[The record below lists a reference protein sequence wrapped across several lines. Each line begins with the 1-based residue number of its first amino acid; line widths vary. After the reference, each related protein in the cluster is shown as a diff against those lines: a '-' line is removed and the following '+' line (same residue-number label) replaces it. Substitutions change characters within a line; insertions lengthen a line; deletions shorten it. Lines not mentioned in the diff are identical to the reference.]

1 MGVENN
7 NAVLATT
14 WNDKSLARIEKWI
27 SAQPEEW
34 RSLFAVVAAIS
45 DGKTTV
51 VLCPDGSKEGG
62 ETSNEG
68 DDLRRRFIAELVA
81 DDYEDGSSPW
91 EWVEIGYGEY
101 GQKILRGNNTNCYSG
116 AEYAIAT

>member
-1 MGVENN
+1 MGAENN

-14 WNDKSLARIEKWI
+14 WNDKAVARIKEWI
-27 SAQPEEW
+27 DAQPAEW

-45 DGKTTV
+45 NGKTTV
-51 VLCPDGSKEGG
+51 VLCPDGSKEGW
-62 ETSNEG
+62 ETSDVG
-68 DDLRRRFIAELVA
+68 DDLRRRFIAELA
-81 DDYEDGSSPW
+81 GDDYEDGSSPW

-116 AEYAIAT
+116 AESAIAT